1 MLTIDEIIKRMPGR
15 GRILKK
21 GESYEI
27 PINPAKLAAEE
38 WKLYNTG
45 QPSKELKLKWG
56 KINLNYLSTMK

>member
-1 MLTIDEIIKRMPGR
+1 MLTIDDMIQKMPGR

-21 GESYEI
+21 GESHEI

-45 QPSKELKLKWG
+45 KPSKEL
-56 KINLNYLSTMK
+56 